1 MRTEIDEKS
10 VTIDKLRRD
19 IKLTKT
25 HEIENEIQS
34 YIEECQR
41 MRGML
46 ETLIV

>member
-1 MRTEIDEKS
+1 MRNEIDEKDL
-10 VTIDKLRRD
+10 TIEKLRRD
-19 IKLTKT
+19 MKLTKT

-46 ETLIV
+46 EILIV